1 MTKKV
6 DFNLQSEKVQKTPIV
21 NVKAN
26 YYLTQTAKFF
36 GTYPSPGPGDPATFF
51 SKGNSKS
58 GGTSSTNT
66 STHWGIDANRPNY
79 KYKLTS
85 PLSGKENDTIS
96 DASTTIAFLFGYDAA
111 FGSYSATETTY
122 VEDLLPGDTYKN
134 IEFEKNVT
142 IRGTHLYKDGKTP
155 VLRQNYVD
163 GKPTNCYNPTQA
175 GYVNF
180 DDFFTKREAAVGQSY
195 EDFKASLKK
204 GEYGI
209 YKNPNGDIRL
219 VMNFGKVGS
228 KDPKSMY
235 TWGDLCD
242 KVGKEKVINGFFPTY
257 DITPDNDLQRVQ
269 IPVDTIYDQIKD
281 WPITDLNFVFN
292 ADLVK
297 PVMRTG
303 AYVENTATISDQ
315 SVTARNFFVV
325 GDISLYTYKDGAA
338 ILKTDAKTGQGVEK
352 AEFKLQE
359 KAPAGNW
366 IDTDSQYVKDHITIV
381 GSNGGSKVGDRLYT
395 NANGILNIRGLLNGK
410 TYRLV
415 ETKAPEGYDNSNPAV
430 SKEFVISFTDK
441 DAPSDNKDFTLTN
454 KKSEYKVTYKIVK
467 NPAGEEIPAGSPT
480 APVHVRIYLYRLA
493 YRKRTEGHC
502 QG

>member
-142 IRGTHLYKDGKTP
+142 IRGTHLYKDRKTP

-163 GKPTNCYNPTQA
+163 GKPTNRYNPTQA

-219 VMNFGKVGS
+219 VMNLGKVGS

-269 IPVDTIYDQIKD
+269 IPVDTI
-281 WPITDLNFVFN
+281 
-292 ADLVK
+292 
-297 PVMRTG
+297 
-303 AYVENTATISDQ
+303 
-315 SVTARNFFVV
+315 
-325 GDISLYTYKDGAA
+325 
-338 ILKTDAKTGQGVEK
+338 
-352 AEFKLQE
+352 
-359 KAPAGNW
+359 
-366 IDTDSQYVKDHITIV
+366 
-381 GSNGGSKVGDRLYT
+381 
-395 NANGILNIRGLLNGK
+395 
-410 TYRLV
+410 
-415 ETKAPEGYDNSNPAV
+415 
-430 SKEFVISFTDK
+430 
-441 DAPSDNKDFTLTN
+441 
-454 KKSEYKVTYKIVK
+454 
-467 NPAGEEIPAGSPT
+467 
-480 APVHVRIYLYRLA
+480 
-493 YRKRTEGHC
+493 
-502 QG
+502 